1 MSVLDDIR
9 GWISAPDS
17 SFERGLE
24 LLSSVEPNAGL
35 VAFIRRKR
43 DRKGLEYYLRKR
55 LRFPPRRLAV
65 RAAASAGG
73 GQPGLKPGTLPV
85 QYRRTRLEDLPERLR
100 PVYDGV
106 VEKYRLQRALHE
118 KMKMLSRLP
127 GHEQETA
134 QVRKQVV
141 ALEGEIRAAWKF
153 VDDEL
158 DAASGQ
164 TGAAA
169 EGSAPPF
176 NVSSYRSFITRAI
189 ARKEMPPE
197 RRAEVMRRVEEML
210 RYGIPMSDKTVE
222 RLRSLNLFPSL

>member
-1 MSVLDDIR
+1 MSVLYDIR
-9 GWISAPDS
+9 GWLSAPDS

-35 VAFIRRKR
+35 VAFIRRKK
-43 DRKGLEYYLRKR
+43 DRRGLEYHLRKR
-55 LRFPPRRLAV
+55 LKCPPRRLVAK
-65 RAAASAGG
+65 APSAPAP
-73 GQPGLKPGTLPV
+73 QDPQPGTLPR
-85 QYRRTRLEDLPERLR
+85 QYRRTRREDLPERLR

-134 QVRKQVV
+134 QARAQVT
-141 ALEGEIRAAWKF
+141 ALEKEIRSMWEF
-153 VDDEL
+153 IDSSL
-158 DAASGQ
+158 DAESGD
-164 TGAAA
+164 AAGKEPA
-169 EGSAPPF
+169 APPF

-189 ARKEMPPE
+189 ARKEIPPE

-222 RLRSLNLFPSL
+222 LLRSLGLFPKT

>member
-9 GWISAPDS
+9 GWLSAPDS

-35 VAFIRRKR
+35 VAFIRRKK
-43 DRKGLEYYLRKR
+43 DRRGLEYHLRKR
-55 LRFPPRRLAV
+55 LKCPPRRLVAKV
-65 RAAASAGG
+65 TAAPAP
-73 GQPGLKPGTLPV
+73 QDPQPGTLPR
-85 QYRRTRLEDLPERLR
+85 QYRRTRREDLPERLR

-118 KMKMLSRLP
+118 RMKMLSRLP

-134 QVRKQVV
+134 QVRSQVV
-141 ALEGEIRAAWKF
+141 GLEGEIRAAWKF
-153 VDDEL
+153 VDGEL

-164 TGAAA
+164 KGAAA
-169 EGSAPPF
+169 EGGAPPF

-189 ARKEMPPE
+189 ARREMPPE

-222 RLRSLNLFPSL
+222 RLRSLNLFPTL